1 MNVLELSQQIYND
14 QQRLQAKQ
22 IKGYAIYPLYHYD
35 GIRFSVSVA
44 DGNYDYENPK
54 YMVFNAD
61 CELINHVG
69 FTGLLDDKLTNVP
82 HVEFAKALKQYLAQE
97 VE

>member
-14 QQRLQAKQ
+14 QQRLKANH
-22 IKGYAIYPLYHYD
+22 IKGYAICPLYHYEQLT
-35 GIRFSVSVA
+35 FSVSIP
-44 DGNYDYENPK
+44 DGNYDPENPK
-54 YMVFNAD
+54 YMYMIFNVD

-69 FTGLLDDKLTNVP
+69 IQSESIDYEESMFSS
-82 HVEFAKALKQYLAQE
+82 ALKQYLAQE